1 MIDALS
7 SLGRISSAGQ
17 VNAGTRALQG
27 PAQSAG
33 GADFGSYLAQAANSA
48 VQSLKTA
55 EETSMAGLEG
65 KASAQKVVEAVL
77 AAEHNLQTAIA
88 IRDKMVSAYTE
99 LSRMAI

>member
-7 SLGRISSAGQ
+7 SFGRIAPAGQ
-17 VNAGTRALQG
+17 ISTGAGAVQRPVQ
-27 PAQSAG
+27 PAEGS
-33 GADFGSYLAQAANSA
+33 DFGAYLAQAANGA
-48 VQSLKTA
+48 AQSLKAA
-55 EETSMAGLEG
+55 EETSMAGIEG

-88 IRDKMVSAYTE
+88 IRDKMVNAYTE

>member
-7 SLGRISSAGQ
+7 SFGKISSAGQ
-17 VNAGTRALQG
+17 VNTGTRVAQG
-27 PAQSAG
+27 PQAG
-33 GADFGSYLAQAANSA
+33 EGADFGTILAQAANNA
-48 VQSLKTA
+48 VQSLQTA
-55 EETSMAGLEG
+55 EQTSMAGLEG

-77 AAEHNLQTAIA
+77 AAEHNLQAAIA

>member
-7 SLGRISSAGQ
+7 SFGRIGSAGQ
-17 VNAGTRALQG
+17 VTTGTGAIQK
-27 PAQSAG
+27 PQQAAD
-33 GADFGSYLAQAANSA
+33 GADFGTFLAQAANGA

-88 IRDKMVSAYTE
+88 IRDKMVNAYTE

>member
-7 SLGRISSAGQ
+7 SLGRISSAGP
-17 VNAGTRALQG
+17 VNTGTRAVQ
-27 PAQSAG
+27 AQAAE

-88 IRDKMVSAYTE
+88 IRDKMVNAYTE

>member
-7 SLGRISSAGQ
+7 SFGRISGAGH
-17 VNAGTRALQG
+17 VNAGARVVQG
-27 PAQSAG
+27 PQQAAE
-33 GADFGSYLAQAANSA
+33 GADFGSFLAQAASNA

-55 EETSMAGLEG
+55 EAASMAGLEG
-65 KASAQKVVEAVL
+65 KASAQKVVEAIL
-77 AAEHNLQTAIA
+77 AAEHNLQTAVA